1 MLHHCSFQGTTNV
14 KQCGVR
20 RSKSERGLKY
30 GKVKDARHLFQG
42 YKLKQDPFWSHL
54 GVHDKTPLFLEVSFR
69 GQITLVMSH
78 TQIGL
83 VNTDLIQIFR

>member
-1 MLHHCSFQGTTNV
+1 M

-42 YKLKQDPFWSHL
+42 YKLKQDPFWSRL
-54 GVHDKTPLFLEVSFR
+54 GCSLFLVVSFR
-69 GQITLVMSH
+69 GQIELVR
-78 TQIGL
+78 L
-83 VNTDLIQIFR
+83 VSSIQS